1 MSADPASPGHGM
13 PAPALPADELG
24 DARSDPLAFLERSC
38 RKYGDV
44 FRYAL
49 EGWPVVVLNDPALAR
64 QALQFDGELLTKE
77 GTPDLMMLRPML
89 GQGLMTSEGAAWQA
103 SRTASQPAFGAPRV
117 AGYVPGMWQCI
128 EDMLDAWQS
137 AGGTVLDM
145 EREFNQLTMR
155 VVGSCL
161 FHTDLDG
168 QQADLGQAV
177 EMMNRCVAHFDPADL
192 AMPQRFAAAHAQLH
206 MLLQPIAQAAAPPDS
221 LLGVLRTRCAH
232 QGEQAPRMLR
242 EEIVTFLMAGHETT
256 AKALTWAAYL
266 LAAQPAVRARVRA
279 EAAASLGA
287 PMEANDRTLVALAYT
302 WQVLQEAMRLYPPV
316 WMMSRRALATF
327 ELGGYTIPQGTLLI
341 VSPYFLHR
349 HPAHWPEP
357 LRFDPARF
365 AKSHGERAAGA
376 YMPFGA
382 GNRVCIGRLFAAA
395 EATLALARLVQR
407 YDFFRIDDEPVVPEA
422 LVTLRPR
429 GGLRLRVER
438 VA

>member
-1 MSADPASPGHGM
+1 MSA
-13 PAPALPADELG
+13 APTAQGQAPLAPVLPADELG
-24 DARSDPLAFLERSC
+24 DARSDPLAFLERNC

-49 EGWPVVVLNDPALAR
+49 EGWSVMVVNDPALAR
-64 QALQFDGELLTKE
+64 RALQFDGELLTKE

-103 SRTASQPAFGAPRV
+103 SRTASQPSFGAPRV

-128 EDMLDAWQS
+128 EDMLASWQS
-137 AGGTVLDM
+137 MDGAELDL

-161 FHTDLDG
+161 FHTDLEG

-177 EMMNRCVAHFDPADL
+177 EIMNRCVAHFDPADL

-206 MLLQPIAQAAAPPDS
+206 LLLQPIAQASAPRDS
-221 LLGVLRTRCAH
+221 LLGVLRERCAH
-232 QGEQAPRMLR
+232 QGEHAARMLR

-266 LAAQPAVRARVRA
+266 LAAHPAVRERVRA
-279 EAAASLGA
+279 EANGSLGA
-287 PMEANDRTLVALAYT
+287 PAEADDRTVTSLAYT
-302 WQVLQEAMRLYPPV
+302 WQVLQEVMRLYPPV
-316 WMMSRRALATF
+316 WMMSRRAVATF
-327 ELGGYTIPQGTLLI
+327 ELGPYTVAQGTLLI
-341 VSPYFLHR
+341 VSPYLLHR
-349 HPAHWPEP
+349 HPAHWSEP
-357 LRFDPARF
+357 LRFDPERF
-365 AKSHGERAAGA
+365 ARAHVARSAGA

-407 YDFFRIDDEPVVPEA
+407 YDLARVDDEPVVPEA

-429 GGLRLRVER
+429 GGLRMRLKRVS
-438 VA
+438 